1 MIMNKRSILF
11 FPICV
16 AAFVLYS
23 AQTLAAVPPVDGI
36 GRPAVATC
44 APIAA
49 GTAGAAVL
57 HFDKIIFMI
66 TNKLVAANTAD
77 QPTLDK
83 IPLNTELDIK
93 VKDNPK
99 TVADLKGKV
108 LTFLG
113 AADSSSPTGV
123 DNRLG
128 IRIIDVEYAVI
139 CAP

>member
-1 MIMNKRSILF
+1 MNKRSILF
-11 FPICV
+11 FPISV

-23 AQTLAAVPPVDGI
+23 AQTLAAVPLVDGK
-36 GRPAVATC
+36 GVPAVATC
-44 APIAA
+44 APTVS
-49 GTAGAAVL
+49 GTVGEPVR

-66 TNKLVAANTAD
+66 TNRLVAANTAD
-77 QPTLDK
+77 QPALDK

-93 VKDNPK
+93 VKDNPR

-113 AADSSSPTGV
+113 AADSSLPTGV
-123 DNRLG
+123 DNRLN